1 MNARDRAGALAFGLN
16 AETIAALWLRLK
28 FYKILERRYR
38 IREGEIDIIATRGS
52 TIAFV
57 EVKARPTMDEAV
69 ISITAQKR
77 RRMSRAAHHWLATHP
92 WAVNRILRG
101 DALFIAPNS
110 LPRHVPAAVELD
122 LG

>member
-1 MNARDRAGALAFGLN
+1 VSGRDRNAALAFGLN

-38 IREGEIDIIATRGS
+38 IREGEIDIIAARGA

-57 EVKARPTMDEAV
+57 EVKARPSMDEAV
-69 ISITAQKR
+69 ISISAQKR

-101 DALFIAPNS
+101 DALFIAPHR

>member
-1 MNARDRAGALAFGLN
+1 MSGRDRNAALAFGLN

-38 IREGEIDIIATRGS
+38 IREGEIDIIAARGA

-57 EVKARPTMDEAV
+57 EVKARPSMDEAV
-69 ISITAQKR
+69 ISISAQKR

-101 DALFIAPNS
+101 DALFIAPHR

>member
-1 MNARDRAGALAFGLN
+1 MSGHDRNAALAFGLN

-38 IREGEIDIIATRGS
+38 IREGEIDIIAARGA

-57 EVKARPTMDEAV
+57 EVKARPSMDEAV
-69 ISITAQKR
+69 ISISAQKR

-101 DALFIAPNS
+101 DALFIAPHR

>member
-1 MNARDRAGALAFGLN
+1 MSGRDRAGALAFGLN
-16 AETIAALWLRLK
+16 AETVAALWLRLK
-28 FYKILERRYR
+28 FYRILARRYR
-38 IREGEIDIIATRGS
+38 IREGEIDIIASRGS

-77 RRMSRAAHHWLATHP
+77 QRMSRAAHHWLARHP
-92 WAVNRILRG
+92 WAVNYILRG

-110 LPRHVPAAVELD
+110 LPRHAPAAVELD